1 MLENLVCSII
11 LSIIKVYFKIDKEVL
26 MGTLGYTILTVAFSL
41 GMIVLF
47 ASLIF

>member
-11 LSIIKVYFKIDKEVL
+11 LSIIEDKEVL